1 MHPTLQDSHA
11 RKAYFIVLLQTKRNH
26 LTREANIVKAERNRN
41 ILTINL
47 TLALLLGGIPFC
59 AQDALAA
66 DPVAQGGVTKTAK
79 AKTAKASTPFAT
91 VGNVKITW
99 REYREEYNHQAKNK
113 FFHGKPSDD
122 ELAGFE
128 REVGNKLVDDVL
140 LTKEA
145 KRRKLKPDSSY
156 VDMQLQK
163 YDRTYANDPNWADAR
178 KRVLPVITQRLQD
191 ESLRTELEKL
201 VRDVPP
207 PTTQQL
213 KTYFNAHPDKFTSP
227 PQPKV
232 SVILIRVDP
241 SSLDEEWNKATE
253 QAKGLVKRLRDGEDF
268 AKLAREYS
276 GDVTA
281 ENGGDMGFLHTGML
295 GGLADETVSKL
306 QPGET
311 SDPVRLLEGMAI
323 FRLTDRIQPPLLS
336 FETAQPRAKELW
348 LSEQSDIA
356 WNSLKAK
363 LRKQTPFHI
372 DESRFL
378 PLPTATEKPAKNN
391 EGSLPAKK

>member
-11 RKAYFIVLLQTKRNH
+11 RKTYFIVLLQTKRNH
-26 LTREANIVKAERNRN
+26 LTREANIVKAERNRT
-41 ILTINL
+41 ILNINL

-66 DPVAQGGVTKTAK
+66 DPVAQGSVTKTAK
-79 AKTAKASTPFAT
+79 APKPFAT
-91 VGNVKITW
+91 VGDVKITW

-122 ELAGFE
+122 AVAAFQ
-128 REVGNKLVDDVL
+128 REVGNKLVDDIL

-145 KRRKLKPDSSY
+145 KRRKLKPDNSY
-156 VDMQLQK
+156 VDYGLQK
-163 YDRTYANDPNWADAR
+163 YDRTFANDPNWPQAR
-178 KRVLPVITQRLQD
+178 KRVLPVITKRLQD
-191 ESLRTELEKL
+191 ESLRIELEKL
-201 VRDVPP
+201 VRNVPP

-213 KTYFNAHPDKFTSP
+213 KAYFDAHPDKFTSP

-253 QAKGLVKRLRDGEDF
+253 QAKGLVKRLRAGEDF

-311 SDPVRLLEGMAI
+311 SDPVRLLEGMTI
-323 FRLTDRIQPPLLS
+323 FRLTDRIQPPPLS

-348 LSEQSDIA
+348 LGEQSDIA
-356 WNSLKAK
+356 WDSLKAK
-363 LRKQTPFHI
+363 LRKQTPVHI

-378 PLPTATEKPAKNN
+378 PLPAAAEKPAKNSG
-391 EGSLPAKK
+391 GSLPAKK

>member
-1 MHPTLQDSHA
+1 M
-11 RKAYFIVLLQTKRNH
+11 
-26 LTREANIVKAERNRN
+26 
-41 ILTINL
+41 
-47 TLALLLGGIPFC
+47 
-59 AQDALAA
+59 
-66 DPVAQGGVTKTAK
+66 
-79 AKTAKASTPFAT
+79 ST
-91 VGNVKITW
+91 
-99 REYREEYNHQAKNK
+99 
-113 FFHGKPSDD
+113 
-122 ELAGFE
+122 
-128 REVGNKLVDDVL
+128 
-140 LTKEA
+140 
-145 KRRKLKPDSSY
+145 
-156 VDMQLQK
+156 MQLQK

-178 KRVLPVITQRLQD
+178 KRVLPVITKRLQD
-191 ESLRTELEKL
+191 ESLRIELEKL
-201 VRDVPP
+201 VRNVPP

-213 KTYFNAHPDKFTSP
+213 KAYFNAHPDKFTSP

-253 QAKGLVKRLRDGEDF
+253 QAKGLVKRLRAGEDF

-311 SDPVRLLEGMAI
+311 SDPVRLLEGMTI
-323 FRLTDRIQPPLLS
+323 FRLTDRIQPPPLS

-356 WNSLKAK
+356 WDSLKAK
-363 LRKQTPFHI
+363 LRKQTPVHI

-378 PLPTATEKPAKNN
+378 PLPAAAEKPAKNRR
-391 EGSLPAKK
+391 GRFTRKKMNNAQQLGIEPG